1 MRDVLINIDKTNGK
15 NKKLMTTLDSVTEII
30 QEGANLIDV
39 DNIISQNT
47 TRSKL
52 NSTLMSNLST

>member
-1 MRDVLINIDKTNGK
+1 MRDVLINIDKANGK

-52 NSTLMSNLST
+52 NCTLMSNLST

>member
-1 MRDVLINIDKTNGK
+1 MRDVLINIDKANGK

>member
-1 MRDVLINIDKTNGK
+1 MRDVLINIDKANGK

-30 QEGANLIDV
+30 QEGANLIDI

>member
-1 MRDVLINIDKTNGK
+1 MRDVLINIDKANGK

-30 QEGANLIDV
+30 QEGANLIDI

-52 NSTLMSNLST
+52 NGTLMSNLST